1 MHRMSYFIR
10 FSVRFYS
17 RIVCMLQ
24 TVVLYQ
30 HGLFLEAP
38 GPLTTQ
44 PVSCRPAQTQRA
56 WDGASVRG
64 NPAVLFY
71 SADVLFYSDSRDN
84 TSGNIR
90 SVQNA
95 SGSSLIMH

>member
-24 TVVLYQ
+24 TMVLYQ

-44 PVSCRPAQTQRA
+44 PVSCCPHRPSAL
-56 WDGASVRG
+56 GMVPLSVEIQLSYFIQVPEITLRETFG
-64 NPAVLFY
+64 VSRTLLGVL
-71 SADVLFYSDSRDN
+71 
-84 TSGNIR
+84 
-90 SVQNA
+90 
-95 SGSSLIMH
+95 